1 MFVPECESNRKE
13 ARNLIKESGI
23 LGQHR
28 GWKTAQTSKDPS
40 WGGELERLA
49 SGPSW
54 NDTPFYGTPET
65 QVLYNPAHSLNSQCM
80 ALYVPHK
87 SGLRLFTASLVRA
100 NGDAYYQGPAHAFF
114 DTERMLPIDSDE
126 SVDDFEIDSED
137 ENEIETVSAEN
148 EIALDANDFTCQ
160 YWSSDE
166 GSEDSSSS
174 STEDSDDDTF
184 SQSSFE
190 TDRLA
195 SLNTSARDGVS
206 TSHVHKPKAF
216 QPAPEPN
223 SPATDSLIPFGTLHQ
238 WSIDKDW
245 ALVKVTISAESPIS
259 TFLAANPEDLSTLEM
274 ARPSSSKAS
283 VIVNTTSNGR
293 LTGTVTG
300 TTSDTRVPFGTSFQE
315 VFSVQLN
322 GPLADGDCGS
332 VVIDASTGTLYGHIV
347 SGCRATGFA
356 QVMAAFHTMPEL
368 QKTSP
373 VADTTVTGEDQTD
386 ICATVNFDLPLS
398 GPSQSFLPNLDEA
411 LVCFLCASTYVDCR
425 CGFRAT
431 SSPYMTE
438 YRPFSAMPPF
448 EHASLFSNA
457 EFPSIETPA
466 VTLHRLSRRACVNRR
481 HVAIS
486 PSQEINT
493 DRRRIF
499 TRTTQVRTWFK
510 KNIKRDSRI
519 GGYQQFKEVLLL
531 RWGDPKDYVHKQEV

>member
-1 MFVPECESNRKE
+1 
-13 ARNLIKESGI
+13 
-23 LGQHR
+23 
-28 GWKTAQTSKDPS
+28 
-40 WGGELERLA
+40 
-49 SGPSW
+49 
-54 NDTPFYGTPET
+54 
-65 QVLYNPAHSLNSQCM
+65 
-80 ALYVPHK
+80 
-87 SGLRLFTASLVRA
+87 
-100 NGDAYYQGPAHAFF
+100 
-114 DTERMLPIDSDE
+114 MLPIDSDE
-126 SVDDFEIDSED
+126 SVDDFEIDSDD

-398 GPSQSFLPNLDEA
+398 GPSQSFLPNLDGA
-411 LVCFLCASTYVDCR
+411 LVCFLCAST
-425 CGFRAT
+425 
-431 SSPYMTE
+431 
-438 YRPFSAMPPF
+438 PFSAMPPF

-519 GGYQQFKEVLLL
+519 GGYQQLKEVLLL
-531 RWGDPKDYVHKQEV
+531 RWGDPKDYVHKQEMAEIRALFLEKFHIDARLHVIQLPRSGNRQKKAATIAAVHASRCEDSDSLLYVYNSENDFEEQSKPVKHPKRKRLITHRQGYELTEEAVSYTPTPSTWHTYPAVTRNEKAQ